1 MDILNI
7 LRIYKCIYICMCIYI
22 YMYIIQV
29 GDCLQSLLGF
39 SQRYNG
45 NKHDKAINNKDLT
58 IRTGDNGAPG

>member
-1 MDILNI
+1 MYY
-7 LRIYKCIYICMCIYI
+7 IYKGIYICMCI

-45 NKHDKAINNKDLT
+45 NKHDKTINNKDLT
-58 IRTGDNGAPG
+58 IRTGDNGAPR

>member
-1 MDILNI
+1 MY
-7 LRIYKCIYICMCIYI
+7 IYVCICVYI

-45 NKHDKAINNKDLT
+45 NKHDKTINNKDLT
-58 IRTGDNGAPG
+58 VRTGDNGAPR